1 MNKIIALN
9 WKDTQDEKSAQELLK
24 TVEDIRNIYPDYD
37 WIVFPGDN
45 LVSSLESKVL
55 LWNQEISSDN
65 RLPYCLIGHMSQRL
79 TGKTDEEILTELNS
93 ITQKLITPIL
103 CIGPVREEDTLE
115 WVLKTQ
121 LTVLENWPKNKSIII
136 AYEPGFAVWTGKTM
150 TLEDIEIVYDI
161 LGEALKAFTQKH
173 NIYGGSVNDNNITG
187 ILRITDGVIIGTAS
201 QKSSSLLAISIALW
215 QD

>member
-24 TVEDIRNIYPDYD
+24 TTEDVANIYGDNT
-37 WIVFPGDN
+37 WVVFPGDTIIHTLTTKLPLGLQSLDSSSSHPYT
-45 LVSSLESKVL
+45 LV
-55 LWNQEISSDN
+55 W
-65 RLPYCLIGHMSQRL
+65 HMSQRVVW
-79 TGKTDEEILTELNS
+79 KSDETIQAELDS

-173 NIYGGSVNDNNITG
+173 IIYGGSVNDNNITG